1 MNCEIKL
8 VFNQLDPI
16 MTKLRLGK
24 LFPNEDI
31 IEDFSALNYL
41 IDYYF
46 LKRKLAIEVDEL
58 GHKDRDKTKE
68 NKRQKD
74 LKEYLDCVYIRINP
88 DEKDFSAYDELGEVQ
103 TFIDKSKGKK
113 RTQKRSKRTQKEI
126 KEQKEKNKRIQKEIK
141 ELEDK
146 SK

>member
-1 MNCEIKL
+1 MNFEIKL
-8 VFNQLDPI
+8 GFNQLDPI

-31 IEDFSALNYL
+31 IEDFLALNYL

-68 NKRQKD
+68 NKRQKN
-74 LKEYLDCVYIRINP
+74 LKEYLDCVYIRIIP

-113 RTQKRSKRTQKEI
+113 RTQKRNKRTQKEI

-146 SK
+146 NK

>member
-1 MNCEIKL
+1 
-8 VFNQLDPI
+8 

-88 DEKDFSAYDELGEVQ
+88 DEKDFSAYDELGKVQ

-113 RTQKRSKRTQKEI
+113 RTQKRNKRTQKEI

-146 SK
+146 NK

>member
-1 MNCEIKL
+1 MNFEIKL
-8 VFNQLDPI
+8 GFNQLDPI

-113 RTQKRSKRTQKEI
+113 RTQKRNKRTQKEI

-146 SK
+146 NK

>member
-1 MNCEIKL
+1 
-8 VFNQLDPI
+8 

-46 LKRKLAIEVDEL
+46 LKHKLAIEVDEL

-74 LKEYLDCVYIRINP
+74 LKEYLDCVYIRVNP

-126 KEQKEKNKRIQKEIK
+126 KEQKEKN
-141 ELEDK
+141 
-146 SK
+146 

>member
-88 DEKDFSAYDELGEVQ
+88 DEKDFSAYDELGKVQ

-113 RTQKRSKRTQKEI
+113 RTQKRNKRTQKEI

-146 SK
+146 NK

>member
-1 MNCEIKL
+1 MNFEIKL
-8 VFNQLDPI
+8 GFNQLDPI

-88 DEKDFSAYDELGEVQ
+88 DEKDFSAYDELGKVQ

-113 RTQKRSKRTQKEI
+113 RTQKRNKRTQKEI

-146 SK
+146 NK

>member
-103 TFIDKSKGKK
+103 TFIDKLKGKK

-146 SK
+146 NK